1 MSYFMLAVALVEGAV
16 LIWAFRRWMH
26 QPRNF
31 SLLLS
36 ITILLPVTVDAF
48 LNGAGRWIGT
58 GPTLEFLTRA
68 RMNWFFFA
76 MPFLLMISILLLN
89 YAGVAWA
96 RAKGVVPAAFVVIL
110 SLGVYQI
117 INNWQMELY
126 PSCVFDVVRYVMYVP
141 PDQACTPE
149 QAGLGAFSLPI
160 VVSIASFVLLFTS
173 LTIWWKTGWP
183 WLAVAQILLLVAV
196 SIPRAGYLT
205 FVSYP
210 FDGILSAM
218 LVLTSIH
225 LFARRADTV

>member
-1 MSYFMLAVALVEGAV
+1 MSFFMLAVALLEGII
-16 LIWAFRRWMH
+16 LIWASKRWTS
-26 QPRNF
+26 QPGNL

-36 ITILLPVTVDAF
+36 LTILLPVTVDAL

-58 GPTLEFLTRA
+58 GPTLELLTRA

-76 MPFLLMISILLLN
+76 MPFLLMISVLLLN

-96 RAKGVVPAAFVVIL
+96 KAKGVTLATFVLVA
-110 SLGVYQI
+110 SLGTYQV
-117 INNWQMELY
+117 INNWHIELY

-141 PDQACTPE
+141 PDQACSPD
-149 QAGLGAFSLPI
+149 QAGLGTFSLPI
-160 VVSIASFVLLFTS
+160 IVSIASFALLFTS

-183 WLAVAQILLLVAV
+183 WLALAQILLLAAV
-196 SIPRAGYLT
+196 SVPRTGYLT

-210 FDGILSAM
+210 FDGFLSAM

-225 LFARRADTV
+225 LFARRAENA